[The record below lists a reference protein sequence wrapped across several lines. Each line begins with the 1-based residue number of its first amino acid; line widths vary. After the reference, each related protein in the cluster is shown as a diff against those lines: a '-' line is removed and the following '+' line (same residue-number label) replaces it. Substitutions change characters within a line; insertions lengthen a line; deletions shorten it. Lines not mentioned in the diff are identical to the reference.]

1 ISHSNPV
8 GADGAY
14 CSEGYANEVGEAFRA
29 LVPVSAV
36 WATHAVATV
45 YVSADALDKG
55 KKAVEKSARWWTC
68 FVWQALASVAIPGF
82 TINRVCAASLYLLGR
97 TRHLPL
103 STIPF
108 IIHPIDRSVVY
119 LGTFAIRCLWP
130 KCAKVLVCS

>member
-55 KKAVEKSARWWTC
+55 KKAAV
-68 FVWQALASVAIPGF
+68 ALASVAIPGF